1 MEGSKKKRLRKF
13 TRRAIARDWKRNRIL
28 YLMLL
33 PMVVFFIVFAYLPM
47 LHVAFVSFSDAA
59 WVMNHSGMILWPH
72 GFTLE
77 GYKLVFGTKQLW
89 QYVFLC
95 VLCDR
100 TRDAGD
106 GDGRAL
112 YLVISVDDRL

>member
-77 GYKLVFGTKQLW
+77 GYKLVFGTKQLLSSYGNTFF
-89 QYVFLC
+89 YVFCATGL
-95 VLCDR
+95 
-100 TRDAGD
+100 GM
-106 GDGRAL
+106 
-112 YLVISVDDRL
+112 LVTVIAAPFTW